1 MKQLLLFEEVEE
13 KKELPKVVKPL
24 VLEEKTPPEVINY
37 NTEALL
43 LRELKELLKNDNRV
57 KWVEDKSSWV
67 YRTYANKFKLEKMED
82 IEIDTDKIYY
92 AIFINYISINNFW
105 RISIYKNRYGKS
117 ISDEEVIL
125 YKTYD
130 NLTAQQV
137 YDILEEKVLFYVK
150 KGRKD

>member
-13 KKELPKVVKPL
+13 KKEPPKVAKPIAID
-24 VLEEKTPPEVINY
+24 EKTPLDVINY

-82 IEIDTDKIYY
+82 IEISTNEIYY
-92 AIFINYISINNFW
+92 AIFIDYISINNFW
-105 RISIYKNRYGKS
+105 RISIYKNRYGKPMG
-117 ISDEEVIL
+117 DEEVIL

-130 NLTAQQV
+130 TLTAKQV

-150 KGRKD
+150 GEKN